1 MILATMVESARNIF
15 DHFKATIYCLI
26 WNKMKEQEEQSITFQ
41 EGAVYLN
48 LVRSKTETKRLK
60 QKGMSHYDL
69 LNHLLE
75 WTEGSLLKY
84 EIRTVEHQFEHGL
97 AKLRWEIHCKCG

>member
-1 MILATMVESARNIF
+1 
-15 DHFKATIYCLI
+15 
-26 WNKMKEQEEQSITFQ
+26 MKEQEEHSITFQ

-60 QKGMSHYDL
+60 QKGMSPYDL

-75 WTEGSLLKY
+75 QTKGSLLPS
-84 EIRTVEHQFEHGL
+84 
-97 AKLRWEIHCKCG
+97 AKLEQENMLRP